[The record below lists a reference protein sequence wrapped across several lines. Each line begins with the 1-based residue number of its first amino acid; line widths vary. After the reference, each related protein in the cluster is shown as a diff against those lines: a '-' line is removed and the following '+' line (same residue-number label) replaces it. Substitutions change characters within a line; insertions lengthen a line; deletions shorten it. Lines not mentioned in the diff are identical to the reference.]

1 MGKFRIQRNG
11 KFRIQR
17 IGKTKKKKVKTKTSG
32 DLDNGDL
39 DKLESLQCV
48 LEDIFYGKKDSGQS
62 DKVRQRHSRTRK
74 DLREL
79 TELLGKELLELLGK
93 ELLGKELLGKEDLRP
108 TGKKKNKTG
117 KKINKTAKLILSC
130 VNDKLTA
137 DNKKKKLT
145 ADNIQVENLKRKL
158 ERLEA
163 KAMADKMKLMKEIK
177 KLMADKMKLMEENKK
192 HMEEK
197 MKLMEASQLPAGA
210 HLVRDRGAGRG
221 SVKSSFSL
229 FNSTRQQPSSAGE

>member
-117 KKINKTAKLILSC
+117 KKLNNEAEQKTGKKINKTAKLILSC

-137 DNKKKKLT
+137 DNKKKNLRQTISKSRILNESWNVWKQKLWQT
-145 ADNIQVENLKRKL
+145 K
-158 ERLEA
+158 
-163 KAMADKMKLMKEIK
+163 
-177 KLMADKMKLMEENKK
+177 
-192 HMEEK
+192 
-197 MKLMEASQLPAGA
+197 
-210 HLVRDRGAGRG
+210 
-221 SVKSSFSL
+221 
-229 FNSTRQQPSSAGE
+229 

>member
-79 TELLGKELLELLGK
+79 TKLLGKELLGKELLELLGK

-108 TGKKKNKTG
+108 TGKKK
-117 KKINKTAKLILSC
+117 
-130 VNDKLTA
+130 
-137 DNKKKKLT
+137 
-145 ADNIQVENLKRKL
+145 E
-158 ERLEA
+158 
-163 KAMADKMKLMKEIK
+163 
-177 KLMADKMKLMEENKK
+177 
-192 HMEEK
+192 
-197 MKLMEASQLPAGA
+197 
-210 HLVRDRGAGRG
+210 
-221 SVKSSFSL
+221 
-229 FNSTRQQPSSAGE
+229 